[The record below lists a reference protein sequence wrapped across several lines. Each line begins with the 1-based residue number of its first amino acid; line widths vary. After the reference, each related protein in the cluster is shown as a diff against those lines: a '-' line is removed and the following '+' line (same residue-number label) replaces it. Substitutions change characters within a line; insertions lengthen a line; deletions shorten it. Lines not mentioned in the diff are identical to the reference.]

1 MFHVEPLSYQYLIIY
16 RFIVLSFYRFIVLSI
31 YRFIDLSFYRF
42 IVRFIMHLDCLFVDC
57 NVLIMVGF
65 WPCVPAT
72 IQHCRCDIMS
82 QQLAMAG
89 AGHVALKQVWRKTCN
104 VACFLLPWHLLAMSH
119 RNLVGEN
126 FPTLT
131 KTCHGTCWP

>member
-1 MFHVEPLSYQYLIIY
+1 VEPLSYQYLIIY
-16 RFIVLSFYRFIVLSI
+16 RFIVLSIYRFIDLSFYRFIVLSIYRFIDLSI

-72 IQHCRCDIMS
+72 IQHCRGHIM
-82 QQLAMAG
+82 
-89 AGHVALKQVWRKTCN
+89 
-104 VACFLLPWHLLAMSH
+104 
-119 RNLVGEN
+119 
-126 FPTLT
+126 
-131 KTCHGTCWP
+131 